1 MGTLH
6 PKEQVELNMSYIKFA
21 GPIIDESMAEAVK
34 QTLLSHWLT
43 SGPQVQAFEKALSA
57 YHGGRPTRVFTSAT
71 AAMEVAFHI
80 CSIGSAA
87 GGNANDE
94 VITSA
99 MTFFS
104 VGNMIEK
111 VGAKTVFVDCDL
123 KTRNINL
130 DQVERAIT
138 ANTKAIVPTHFSGL
152 PCEMDRLYVIAQKYK
167 LRVIE
172 DAALAIGSSWKGAKI
187 GAFGD
192 ISTFSFH
199 PNKNMT
205 TIEGGAAMFASE
217 AEAKR
222 AEVLRFHGIS
232 RLADG
237 TRDVEVAG
245 GKFNMS
251 DVSARLGLEQLKH
264 LDAWNAH
271 RRTLVRHYFATLT
284 PLAVSLAIDLPA
296 PAWPGEDEG
305 HSWNMFCVLLPLAQM
320 TITRKQFME
329 TMHAQNIG
337 IGVSYEAMHL
347 TTLFRGKGH
356 REGEFPNAERISRET
371 VTLPL
376 HAGMTT
382 ADIDRVC
389 KTLVEV
395 LHAHQRKAA

>member
-1 MGTLH
+1 M
-6 PKEQVELNMSYIKFA
+6 NYIKFA

-34 QTLLSHWLT
+34 QQMLSHWLT
-43 SGPQVQAFEKALSA
+43 SGPQVQAFEKALSD

-80 CSIGSAA
+80 CGIGANA
-87 GGNANDE
+87 GGKASDE

-111 VGAKTVFVDCDL
+111 VGANTVFVDCEP

-138 ANTKAIVPTHFSGL
+138 ANTRAIVPTHFSGL
-152 PCEMDRLYVIAQKYK
+152 PCDMDRLYAMAQKHK
-167 LRVIE
+167 LRVVE
-172 DAALAIGSSWKGAKI
+172 DAALAIGSSWKGQKI

-192 ISTFSFH
+192 IATFSFH

-205 TIEGGAAMFASE
+205 TIEGGAAMFADE

-232 RLADG
+232 RLPDG
-237 TRDVEVAG
+237 TRDVQMAG

-264 LDAWNAH
+264 LDTWNVH
-271 RRTLVRHYFATLT
+271 RRALVKHYFATLT
-284 PLAVSLAIDLPA
+284 PLAASLNIDLPA
-296 PAWPGEDEG
+296 PAWPGEEEG
-305 HSWNMFCVLLPLAQM
+305 HSWNMFCILLPLAQM
-320 TITRKQFME
+320 SISRKQFMDA
-329 TMHAQNIG
+329 MHAQQIG

-356 REGEFPNAERISRET
+356 REGEFPQAERIARET

-376 HAGMTT
+376 HAGMTI
-382 ADIDRVC
+382 ADVDRVC
-389 KTLVEV
+389 STLID
-395 LHAHQRKAA
+395 LLRNNQRKAA